1 MAYFAVIDNTNT
13 VINKIIA
20 DSLEIAEQ
28 VTGLT
33 CVEYTPGNNEPKMYC
48 LYINGET
55 VYDDSYVNLTDST
68 GVN

>member
-1 MAYFAVIDNTNT
+1 MAYFAVIDNTDT
-13 VINKIIA
+13 VVNKIIA

-33 CVEYTPGNNEPKMYC
+33 CVEYTYGNNEPKMYC
-48 LYINGET
+48 LFINGKT
-55 VYDDSYVNLTDST
+55 VHDDSYVDLTDST

>member
-1 MAYFAVIDNTNT
+1 MAYFAVIDNTDT
-13 VINKIIA
+13 VVNKIVA

-33 CVEYTPGNNEPKMYC
+33 CVEYTLGDNEPKMYC

-55 VYDDSYVNLTDST
+55 VYDGSNLTQTDLT
-68 GVN
+68 GV

>member
-1 MAYFAVIDNTNT
+1 MAYFAVIDNTDT

-48 LYINGET
+48 LYIDGET
-55 VYDDSYVNLTDST
+55 VYDSSNLIQTDLT
-68 GVN
+68 GV

>member
-1 MAYFAVIDNTNT
+1 MAYFAVIDNTDT
-13 VINKIIA
+13 VVNKIIA

-48 LYINGET
+48 LYIDGET
-55 VYDDSYVNLTDST
+55 VYDGSNLTQTNLT
-68 GVN
+68 GV

>member
-1 MAYFAVIDNTNT
+1 MAYFAVIDNTDT

-33 CVEYTPGNNEPKMYC
+33 CVEYTPGNNEPRMYC

-55 VYDDSYVNLTDST
+55 VYNSNNLVLSEPT
-68 GVN
+68 N